1 FELSADFHDK
11 AGRFSYSAGFNISSY
26 KNRVVSLGGTK
37 PYVDS
42 ASGSGRI
49 GGYSRTVEDEPIGF
63 FYGFK
68 TDGIFQ
74 TPKEVRNHVNE
85 AGEQYQPNAKMGDF
99 RFTDTNGDGVLDG
112 DDKVKLGS
120 PHPDF
125 VYGFNLAVGYAGV
138 DLSAIFNGTYGN
150 RIFNAFKYYTHQ
162 PLGFANVLSGVV
174 DNTWTVGSGIN
185 DQPRMT
191 IEDAN
196 DNFRI
201 SDFYVE
207 DASYVRLKNLQLGYT
222 LPKRISGKISIEAL
236 RIYVSA
242 QNLFTIT
249 KYSGLDPEVA
259 TGYDRSNG
267 IDIGVYPQTRVFQVG
282 MNLKF

>member
-1 FELSADFHDK
+1 
-11 AGRFSYSAGFNISSY
+11 
-26 KNRVVSLGGTK
+26 
-37 PYVDS
+37 
-42 ASGSGRI
+42 
-49 GGYSRTVEDEPIGF
+49 
-63 FYGFK
+63 
-68 TDGIFQ
+68 
-74 TPKEVRNHVNE
+74 VNE

-99 RFTDTNGDGVLDG
+99 RYVDADGNGILD
-112 DDKVKLGS
+112 DNDKVKLGS

-125 VYGFNLAVGYAGV
+125 VYGINLSAGYAGFDV
-138 DLSAIFNGTYGN
+138 SAIFNGTYGN
-150 RIFNAFKYYTHQ
+150 QIFNAFKYYTHQ

-174 DNTWTVGSGIN
+174 DKAWAVGSGIN

-191 IEDAN
+191 IEDTN

-207 DASYVRLKNLQLGYT
+207 DASYLRLKNLQLGYT
-222 LPKRISGKISIEAL
+222 LPKRISTKISIDVL

-267 IDIGVYPQTRVFQVG
+267 VDIGVYPQTRVFQVG
-282 MNLKF
+282 INLKF